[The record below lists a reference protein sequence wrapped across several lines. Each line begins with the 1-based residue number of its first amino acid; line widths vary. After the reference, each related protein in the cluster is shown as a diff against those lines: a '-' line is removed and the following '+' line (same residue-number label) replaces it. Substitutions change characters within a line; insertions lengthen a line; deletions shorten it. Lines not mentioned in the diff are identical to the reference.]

1 MNRSI
6 TRRVRD
12 TAVLMMAA
20 AALLILLPEARAQA
34 QGGSGTGQAA
44 PVAPAG
50 NAENGKKLFTNY
62 GCYQCH
68 GREAQGGVAGPRIGP
83 NPIPF
88 QAFSRYVRQPGGQMP
103 PFTTKVVTDAEL
115 ADIYAFLRSLPQPRP
130 AREIPLLNN

>member
-1 MNRSI
+1 MNRSRI
-6 TRRVRD
+6 RRVCD
-12 TAVLMMAA
+12 GAAVLMIAA
-20 AALLILLPEARAQA
+20 VALILVVPGANAQA
-34 QGGSGTGQAA
+34 QGGTQSQQAA
-44 PVAPAG
+44 RAG
-50 NAENGKKLFTNY
+50 NAENGKRLFTNY

-88 QAFSRYVRQPGGQMP
+88 AAFSRYVRQPGGQMP
-103 PFTTKVVTDAEL
+103 PYTSKVVSDAEL